1 MTAVSDVGRITGETA
16 TDVVEGEPLL
26 EVDGL
31 KKYFAQ
37 ESGLLSGVSIDTSQ
51 FPPIDVGRER
61 VKAVDDVSFDVRRGE
76 TLGLVGESGC
86 GKSTLGRTILRLLE
100 PTDGTIAFKGE
111 DLAEM
116 SGEALREKRAEM
128 QMIFQ
133 DPQASL
139 DPRMTVGRIIEEPMR
154 AHDMLDDEGRE
165 ARAKELLEKVGLDP
179 HHYERHPHAFSGGQR
194 QRVNLAR
201 ALSVDPDFV
210 VCDEPVSA
218 LDVSIQA
225 QVLNTMDQLQDE
237 FGLTYL
243 FIAHDLSVIRHISDR
258 VAVMYLGNIVELA
271 DKEELF
277 ENPQHPY
284 TEALLESIPIPDPR
298 KRNARGVLEGEV
310 PSPVNPPS
318 GCRFRT
324 RCPRLIAPERYAL
337 TDEEWAHTRAFMRA
351 VKRRTF
357 EPTAAADLEREFFD
371 GDLPSGEAG
380 EIVAD
385 AIESIATD
393 SERGAAGGTASAAA
407 DGGEVGA
414 DAVDWETATDL
425 LLESFA
431 ERSICARERPAYE
444 VDPAYG
450 SGTHY
455 AACHL
460 HR

>member
-1 MTAVSDVGRITGETA
+1 MSKPDDPIGFGET
-16 TDVVEGEPLL
+16 EIPHGETLL

-31 KKYFAQ
+31 SKYFAS
-37 ESGLLSGVSIDTSQ
+37 ESGLLAGISLETDQ
-51 FPPIDVGRER
+51 FPPVSFGVDQ
-61 VKAVDDVSFDVRRGE
+61 VKAVDDVSFEITMGE

-86 GKSTLGRTILRLLE
+86 GKSTLGRTLLRLLD
-100 PTDGTIAFKGE
+100 PTDGTITFKGD
-111 DLAEM
+111 DLAEL
-116 SGEALREKRAEM
+116 SGEELRQKRSEI

-133 DPQASL
+133 DPQSSL
-139 DPRMTVGRIIEEPMR
+139 NPRMKVGQIIEEPMR
-154 AHDMLDDEGRE
+154 AHDMFDDEGRE

-179 HHYERHPHAFSGGQR
+179 RHYNRYPHAFSGGQR
-194 QRVNLAR
+194 QRINLAR

-225 QVLNTMDQLQDE
+225 QVMNTMEELQAE

-258 VAVMYLGNIVELA
+258 VAVMYLGHIVEIA
-271 DKEELF
+271 EKEELF

-284 TEALLESIPIPDPR
+284 TKALLESIPVPDPR
-298 KRNARGVLEGEV
+298 ESDARGVLEGEV
-310 PSPVNPPS
+310 PSPQDPPS

-324 RCPRLIAPERYAL
+324 RCPQLIAPETYEL

-357 EPTAAADLEREFFD
+357 EPMPTAEIRQEFFD
-371 GDLPSGEAG
+371 GTLPRGGAG
-380 EIVAD
+380 EIVED
-385 AIESIATD
+385 AIDAIATD
-393 SERGAAGGTASAAA
+393 IDHGDESDDER
-407 DGGEVGA
+407 DGWEV
-414 DAVDWETATDL
+414 ATDL

-431 ERSICARERPAYE
+431 EQSICARERPAYDVE
-444 VDPAYG
+444 
-450 SGTHY
+450 SEHGTEQHF

>member
-1 MTAVSDVGRITGETA
+1 MDEEDSYDR
-16 TDVVEGEPLL
+16 EGPLL
-26 EVDGL
+26 ELEGVS
-31 KKYFAQ
+31 KYFAQ
-37 ESGLLSGVSIDTSQ
+37 ESGLLGGVQFDSSR
-51 FPPIDVGRER
+51 FPPVSVDRGRVE
-61 VKAVDDVSFDVRRGE
+61 AVDDISLEIRPGE

-100 PTDGTIAFKGE
+100 PTEGDIYFKGE
-111 DLAEM
+111 NLADLG
-116 SGEALREKRAEM
+116 GEELRQTRSDM

-133 DPQASL
+133 DPQSSL
-139 DPRMTVGRIIEEPMR
+139 DPRMKVGRIIEEPMQ

-179 HHYERHPHAFSGGQR
+179 RHYNRYPHAFSGGQR
-194 QRVNLAR
+194 QRINLAR

-225 QVLNTMDQLQDE
+225 QVLNTMEELQEE

-258 VAVMYLGNIVELA
+258 VAVMYLGHIVELA
-271 DKEELF
+271 EKEELF

-284 TEALLESIPIPDPR
+284 TRALLESIPVPDPR
-298 KRNARGVLEGEV
+298 ETGTRGVLESEV
-310 PSPVNPPS
+310 PSPANPPS

-324 RCPRLIAPERYAL
+324 RCPRLIAPDAYDWGDGEWER
-337 TDEEWAHTRAFMRA
+337 TRAFMRA

-357 EPTAAADLEREFFD
+357 EPMPAAEVDAAFFD
-371 GDLPSGEAG
+371 GDLPDGQAGDVVAEA
-380 EIVAD
+380 IDLV
-385 AIESIATD
+385 ATD
-393 SERGAAGGTASAAA
+393 REP
-407 DGGEVGA
+407 DGDREGDGPVR
-414 DAVDWETATDL
+414 WEAATDL

-431 ERSICARERPAYE
+431 ERSICARERPAYDLE
-444 VDPAYG
+444 SADGAG
-450 SGTHY
+450 ERF

>member
-1 MTAVSDVGRITGETA
+1 MSERTHTESAASETGATEPTASDET
-16 TDVVEGEPLL
+16 VL

-31 KKYFAQ
+31 SKYFTQ
-37 ESGLLSGVSIDTSQ
+37 GSGFFAGVSLDFDR
-51 FPPIDVGRER
+51 FPPIDTEQER
-61 VKAVDDVSFDVRRGE
+61 VKAVDDVSFEIRRGE

-100 PTDGTIAFKGE
+100 PTDGSIYFKGE
-111 DLAEM
+111 DLADIEG
-116 SGEALREKRAEM
+116 GELRDKRSEM

-133 DPQASL
+133 DPQSSL
-139 DPRMTVGRIIEEPMR
+139 DPRLKIGQIVEEPMR
-154 AHDMLDDEGRE
+154 AHGMLDAGGRE
-165 ARAKELLEKVGLDP
+165 QRAKMLLEKVGLDP
-179 HHYERHPHAFSGGQR
+179 HHYNRHPHAFSGGQR

-201 ALSVDPDFV
+201 ALSVDPDFI

-225 QVLNTMDQLQDE
+225 QVLNTMEQLQEE

-284 TEALLESIPIPDPR
+284 TEALLESIPVPDPR
-298 KRNARGVLEGEV
+298 KKGARGVLEGEV
-310 PSPVNPPS
+310 PSPVDPPS

-324 RCPRLIAPERYAL
+324 RCPKLIAPENYDL
-337 TDEEWAHTRAFMRA
+337 TDEKWAQTRSFMRA

-357 EPTAAADLEREFFD
+357 EPMPAERIRREFFD
-371 GDLPSGEAG
+371 GDLPRGEAG
-380 EIVAD
+380 EIVAE
-385 AIESIATD
+385 AIDVLPAERRRPDETAPES
-393 SERGAAGGTASAAA
+393 A
-407 DGGEVGA
+407 DGWTE
-414 DAVDWETATDL
+414 ATDL

-431 ERSICARERPAYE
+431 QQSICARERPAYE
-444 VDPAYG
+444 LEAEYG
-450 SGTHY
+450 TAPHY